1 MHYFGMPARGVADD
15 TQSASVRQP
24 HVGARRSEARWTWH
38 LGGKLCCALGLA
50 VALSE
55 GGRPGVCSDDGQL
68 GIGRSNDIGRIRLAL
83 LKSFGALRVRA
94 VNSIV
99 AAR

>member
-1 MHYFGMPARGVADD
+1 VAFGR
-15 TQSASVRQP
+15 
-24 HVGARRSEARWTWH
+24 EAMLRP
-38 LGGKLCCALGLA
+38 GSIA

-99 AAR
+99 AARSRNL